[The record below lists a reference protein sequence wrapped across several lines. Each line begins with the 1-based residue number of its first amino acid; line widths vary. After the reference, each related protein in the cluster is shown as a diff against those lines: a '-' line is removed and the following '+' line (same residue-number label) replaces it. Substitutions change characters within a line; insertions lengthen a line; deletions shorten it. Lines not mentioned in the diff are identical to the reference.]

1 MSLND
6 LPAEVLGDVVLAL
19 RLAALAEDRT
29 PREQKA
35 LDRLAARV
43 DAQINRGAQ
52 KGTDP
57 ATRPPCTYR
66 LNEDRAR
73 PEVNQAA
80 LSHGDVRRI
89 GAALVA
95 VLDHPKDCVCRG
107 DNRAVVPAGGWSRLS
122 EEVQG

>member
-1 MSLND
+1 VSLND
-6 LPAEVLGDVVLAL
+6 LPAEVLDDLGYVL
-19 RLAALAEDRT
+19 RLAALTEDRT
-29 PREQKA
+29 KREQRA

-66 LNEDRAR
+66 IAEDRAR
-73 PEVNQAA
+73 PEVQDAA

-89 GAALVA
+89 GSAVVA

-107 DNRAVVPAGGWSRLS
+107 DNRAAVPAAGWSRLS

>member
-1 MSLND
+1 MND
-6 LPAEVLGDVVLAL
+6 LPAEVLDDLVYVL
-19 RLAALAEDRT
+19 RLAALTEDRT

-35 LDRLAARV
+35 LDRLAGRV
-43 DAQINRGAQ
+43 DDQVNRGAQ
-52 KGTDP
+52 KRTDP

-66 LNEDRAR
+66 LAEDKAR
-73 PEVNQAA
+73 PEVQDAA

>member
-6 LPAEVLGDVVLAL
+6 LPAEVLDDLGYVL
-19 RLAALAEDRT
+19 RLAALTEDRT
-29 PREQKA
+29 KREQKA

-52 KGTDP
+52 KRTDP

-66 LNEDRAR
+66 LAEDRAR
-73 PEVNQAA
+73 PEVNEAA
-80 LSHGDVRRI
+80 TS
-89 GAALVA
+89 GAYPVPALVA

-107 DNRAVVPAGGWSRLS
+107 DNRAAVPAAGWSRLS

>member
-6 LPAEVLGDVVLAL
+6 LPAEVLDDLVYVL
-19 RLAALAEDRT
+19 RLAALTEDRT
-29 PREQKA
+29 KREQKA
-35 LDRLAARV
+35 LDRPAARV

-52 KGTDP
+52 KRGMY
-57 ATRPPCTYR
+57 RPICTYR
-66 LNEDRAR
+66 IAEDDKR
-73 PEVNQAA
+73 PEVAEAA
-80 LSHGDVRRI
+80 RADDQP
-89 GAALVA
+89 AALVA